1 MPWNGHISCLSCSLV
16 TGERLCGSV
25 QSRSSWVW
33 VLLLPWLSSLHDTR
47 FSPALLVLR
56 WHLQG
61 LQGFPQYCCSTLS
74 FKLSPWDCQ
83 SVSAHTLPLP
93 TVNSCSL
100 SLSSCSVGDGEWG
113 IIICCPASISVL
125 GRSFLPVSLSLRVGA
140 FFVLLLCHSVRTWRL
155 WSEHSDSHPR
165 DPPHELDSPPPHF
178 CSLSSE
184 SSSVSEGN
192 GVCSPSPV
200 ASGLCSI
207 RGQTWWWEPAS
218 CLLQRP
224 WLLSPDLR
232 HEGGFVW
239 FSSLPQK
246 FLWGLF

>member
-16 TGERLCGSV
+16 SGERLCGSV

-165 DPPHELDSPPPHF
+165 DPPHENGPPRPTSVPSAMSPHL
-178 CSLSSE
+178 SLRE
-184 SSSVSEGN
+184 TGF
-192 GVCSPSPV
+192 
-200 ASGLCSI
+200 AAL
-207 RGQTWWWEPAS
+207 RQW
-218 CLLQRP
+218 LQA
-224 WLLSPDLR
+224 
-232 HEGGFVW
+232 FV
-239 FSSLPQK
+239 P
-246 FLWGLF
+246 